1 MTLNSDTHLPQEST
15 SRLIIN
21 VAIATLCRLVL
32 NTARRFVYPF
42 APLLSRGLGVPLTA
56 ITSLIAL
63 NWATTIIAMFFGPIT
78 DRIGYRFMMILGVTL
93 LALGM
98 FTAYF
103 LPIYGFI
110 VIGLFLA
117 GLGKSVFDPAVQSYI
132 SERVPYRRR
141 GMAIGFL
148 EYSWAGSTLLG
159 IPLIAILIDRFGWRS
174 PFLLMGLMAIIG
186 IAALSFFLSDLNN
199 AKARH
204 SKKINFITAWR
215 QIYEKKTARGAIAFV
230 FLLSVAND
238 NLFVVYGAWLENT
251 FGLSIVALGMGT
263 ATIGAAELIGESMT
277 ASLADRFGLKRSVV
291 TGLSC
296 CIIFYMVLPLL
307 GNTILLSL
315 SGLFLIFLTFEFT
328 VVTSLPLV
336 TELLPESR
344 ATMMACYMAAAGFG
358 RVVGALIGGPVWLMG
373 GIIATGTVSATISTL
388 ALLALIWGLHSWIEE

>member
-1 MTLNSDTHLPQEST
+1 MALNSDTHFFKGSA

-56 ITSLIAL
+56 ITSLIAI

-103 LPIYGFI
+103 LPVYGFLL
-110 VIGLFLA
+110 VGLFLA

-199 AKARH
+199 VKARQ
-204 SKKINFITAWR
+204 SKKIDFKTAWR
-215 QIYEKKTARGAIAFV
+215 QIYEKKTARGAIAFI

-251 FGLSIVALGMGT
+251 FGLSIVALGIGT
-263 ATIGAAELIGESMT
+263 ATIGVAELIGESMT
-277 ASLADRFGLKRSVV
+277 ASLADRFGLKRSVM

-296 CIIFYMVLPLL
+296 CIISYIVLPLL
-307 GNTILLSL
+307 GNTIVLAL

-328 VVTSLPLV
+328 VVTSVPLV

-373 GIIATGTVSATISTL
+373 GMIATGFVSATISAL

>member
-1 MTLNSDTHLPQEST
+1 MALNSDTHLFKGSA

-56 ITSLIAL
+56 ITSLIAI

-103 LPIYGFI
+103 LPVYGFLL
-110 VIGLFLA
+110 VGLFLA

-199 AKARH
+199 VKARQ
-204 SKKINFITAWR
+204 SKKIDFKTAWR
-215 QIYEKKTARGAIAFV
+215 QIYEKKTARGAIAFI

-251 FGLSIVALGMGT
+251 FGLSIVALGIGT

-277 ASLADRFGLKRSVV
+277 ASLADRFGLKRSVM

-296 CIIFYMVLPLL
+296 CIISYIVLPLL
-307 GNTILLSL
+307 GNTIVLAL

-328 VVTSLPLV
+328 VVTSVPLV

-373 GIIATGTVSATISTL
+373 GMIATGFVSATISAL

>member
-328 VVTSLPLV
+328 VVTSVPLV

>member
-1 MTLNSDTHLPQEST
+1 M
-15 SRLIIN
+15 IIN

-56 ITSLIAL
+56 ITSLIAI

-103 LPIYGFI
+103 LPVYGFLL
-110 VIGLFLA
+110 IGLFLA

-199 AKARH
+199 VKARQ
-204 SKKINFITAWR
+204 SKKIDFKTAWR
-215 QIYEKKTARGAIAFV
+215 QIYEKKTARGAIAFI

-251 FGLSIVALGMGT
+251 FGLSIVALGIGT

-277 ASLADRFGLKRSVV
+277 ASLADRFGLKRSVM

-296 CIIFYMVLPLL
+296 CIIFYIVLPLL
-307 GNTILLSL
+307 GNTIVLAL

-328 VVTSLPLV
+328 VVTSVPLV

-373 GIIATGTVSATISTL
+373 GMIATGFVSATISAL

>member
-328 VVTSLPLV
+328 VVTSVPLV

-373 GIIATGTVSATISTL
+373 GIIATGIVSATISTL

>member
-1 MTLNSDTHLPQEST
+1 MALNSDTHLFKGSA

-56 ITSLIAL
+56 ITSLIAI

-103 LPIYGFI
+103 LPVYGFLL
-110 VIGLFLA
+110 VGLFLA

-199 AKARH
+199 VKARQ
-204 SKKINFITAWR
+204 SKKIDFKTAWR
-215 QIYEKKTARGAIAFV
+215 QIYEKKTARGAIAFI

-251 FGLSIVALGMGT
+251 FGLSIVALGIGT
-263 ATIGAAELIGESMT
+263 ATIGVAELIGESMT
-277 ASLADRFGLKRSVV
+277 ASLADRFGLKRSVM

-296 CIIFYMVLPLL
+296 CIISYIVLPLL
-307 GNTILLSL
+307 GNTIVLAL

-328 VVTSLPLV
+328 VVTSVPLV

-373 GIIATGTVSATISTL
+373 GMIATGFVSATISAL

>member
-1 MTLNSDTHLPQEST
+1 
-15 SRLIIN
+15 
-21 VAIATLCRLVL
+21 
-32 NTARRFVYPF
+32 
-42 APLLSRGLGVPLTA
+42 
-56 ITSLIAL
+56 
-63 NWATTIIAMFFGPIT
+63 
-78 DRIGYRFMMILGVTL
+78 MMILGVTL

-103 LPIYGFI
+103 LPVYGFLL
-110 VIGLFLA
+110 VGLFLA

-199 AKARH
+199 VKARQ
-204 SKKINFITAWR
+204 SKKIDFKTAWR
-215 QIYEKKTARGAIAFV
+215 QIYEKKTARGAIAFI

-251 FGLSIVALGMGT
+251 FGLSIVALGIGT
-263 ATIGAAELIGESMT
+263 ATIGVAELIGESMT
-277 ASLADRFGLKRSVV
+277 ASLADRFGLKRSVM

-296 CIIFYMVLPLL
+296 CIISYIVLPLL
-307 GNTILLSL
+307 GNTIVLAL

-328 VVTSLPLV
+328 VVTSVPLV

-373 GIIATGTVSATISTL
+373 GMIATGFVSATISAL

>member
-1 MTLNSDTHLPQEST
+1 MALNSDTHFFKGSA

-56 ITSLIAL
+56 ITSLIAI

-103 LPIYGFI
+103 LPVYGFLL
-110 VIGLFLA
+110 VGLFLA

-199 AKARH
+199 VKARQ
-204 SKKINFITAWR
+204 SKKIDFKTAWR
-215 QIYEKKTARGAIAFV
+215 QIYEKKTARGAIAFI

-251 FGLSIVALGMGT
+251 FGLSIVALGIGT

-277 ASLADRFGLKRSVV
+277 ASLADRFGLKRSVM

-296 CIIFYMVLPLL
+296 CIISYIVLPLL
-307 GNTILLSL
+307 GNTIVLAL

-328 VVTSLPLV
+328 VVTSVPLV

-373 GIIATGTVSATISTL
+373 GMIATGFVSATISAL

>member
-1 MTLNSDTHLPQEST
+1 MALNSDTHLFKGST

-56 ITSLIAL
+56 ITSLIAI

-103 LPIYGFI
+103 LPVYGFLL
-110 VIGLFLA
+110 IGLFLA

-199 AKARH
+199 VKARQ
-204 SKKINFITAWR
+204 SKKIDFKTAWR
-215 QIYEKKTARGAIAFV
+215 QIYEKKTARGAIAFI

-251 FGLSIVALGMGT
+251 FGLSIVALGIGT

-277 ASLADRFGLKRSVV
+277 ASLADRFGLKRSVM

-296 CIIFYMVLPLL
+296 CIIFYIVLPLL
-307 GNTILLSL
+307 GNTIVLAL

-328 VVTSLPLV
+328 VVTSVPLV

-373 GIIATGTVSATISTL
+373 GMIATGFVSATISAL

>member
-1 MTLNSDTHLPQEST
+1 M
-15 SRLIIN
+15 IIN

-56 ITSLIAL
+56 ITSLIAI

-103 LPIYGFI
+103 LPVYGFLL
-110 VIGLFLA
+110 VGLFLA

-199 AKARH
+199 VKARQ
-204 SKKINFITAWR
+204 SKKIDFKTAWR
-215 QIYEKKTARGAIAFV
+215 QIYEKKTARGAIAFI

-251 FGLSIVALGMGT
+251 FGLSIVALGIGT
-263 ATIGAAELIGESMT
+263 ATIGVAELIGESMT
-277 ASLADRFGLKRSVV
+277 ASLADRFGLKRSVM

-296 CIIFYMVLPLL
+296 CIISYIVLPLL
-307 GNTILLSL
+307 GNTIVLAL

-328 VVTSLPLV
+328 VVTSVPLV

-373 GIIATGTVSATISTL
+373 GMIATGFVSATISAL

>member
-1 MTLNSDTHLPQEST
+1 MTIHSDTHLLKESA
-15 SRLIIN
+15 SRLVIN
-21 VAIATLCRLVL
+21 VGIAALCRLVL

-56 ITSLIAL
+56 VTSLIAL
-63 NWATTIIAMFFGPIT
+63 NWATTIIAIFFGPIT

-103 LPIYGFI
+103 LPIYVFL
-110 VIGLFLA
+110 VVGLFLA
-117 GLGKSVFDPAVQSYI
+117 GLGKSIFDPAVQSYI

-159 IPLIAILIDRFGWRS
+159 IPLIAILLDRYGWRS
-174 PFLLMGLMAIIG
+174 PFLLMGVLALLG
-186 IAALSFFLSDLNN
+186 IAALSFFLADSNRATARQTQKVN
-199 AKARH
+199 FKA
-204 SKKINFITAWR
+204 AW
-215 QIYEKKTARGAIAFV
+215 QQVYKEKTSRGAIAFV

-251 FGLSIVALGMGT
+251 FSLSIVALGIGT

-277 ASLADRFGLKRSVV
+277 ASLADRFGLKRSVM

-296 CIIFYMVLPLL
+296 CIIFYMALPLF
-307 GNTILLSL
+307 GNTILLAL

-328 VVTSLPLV
+328 IVTSVPLV

-344 ATMMACYMAAAGFG
+344 ATMMACYLAAAGFG
-358 RVVGALIGGPVWLMG
+358 RVVGALIGGPVWLLG
-373 GIIATGTVSATISTL
+373 GIIATGFVSAIISSL
-388 ALLALIWGLHSWIEE
+388 ALFSLMWGLQGWIEK